1 MYFAGT
7 WGEFNPCF
15 SSQVIVGDER
25 SVTLAQESDFKC
37 DGGLEK
43 GWYHFVSSDGI
54 PMKMATQW
62 ISVNRCS

>member
-1 MYFAGT
+1 M
-7 WGEFNPCF
+7 
-15 SSQVIVGDER
+15 GDER